1 VARTALGVHLL
12 GADLARVVRASRD
25 RAVKLAALQVALTT
39 AAGAA
44 GFRLLP
50 DSLTYGSGALL
61 PNSLCA
67 GLVGLLGGMPL
78 LVAVSAASAG
88 ACVALLPTSSAR
100 VRFMVCAGPW
110 LLFPGADA
118 LGVLAVAL
126 LWRGRAQASA
136 RARLWILAAFA
147 HLVAAVVTVPL
158 LAGRFRPA
166 TGAALLAL
174 VVALVFTAAD
184 REGAIPWW
192 EHLIYTSRYFL
203 PAVWLW
209 SASCLASATSE
220 RRPSA
225 RRSRVLAF
233 ARSAP

>member
-1 VARTALGVHLL
+1 VLAAR
-12 GADLARVVRASRD
+12 LAGLVRAGD
-25 RAVKLAALQVALTT
+25 GVVKLAALQAALTA
-39 AAGAA
+39 AAGVA

-78 LVAVSAASAG
+78 LIAVSAIAAG

-100 VRFMVCAGPW
+100 ARFMIFAGPW

-126 LWRGRAQASA
+126 LWRGRARGRD
-136 RARLWILAAFA
+136 RAALWIVAAFA

-158 LAGRFRPA
+158 LARRLSSPA
-166 TGAALLAL
+166 RGAALLAL
-174 VVALVFTAAD
+174 VVGLIFTAAD
-184 REGAIPWW
+184 REGAVAWW

-209 SASCLASATSE
+209 SAACLASASAE
-220 RRPSA
+220 RPPSP
-225 RRSRVLAF
+225 RRSRLLAS
-233 ARSAP
+233 ARASS

>member
-1 VARTALGVHLL
+1 VARLALVVGLLPATVREVHGL
-12 GADLARVVRASRD
+12 R
-25 RAVKLAALQVALTT
+25 LAALQVALTA

-44 GFRLLP
+44 GFRLVP
-50 DSLTYGSGALL
+50 DSGIYGAGVLL

-67 GLVGLLGGMPL
+67 GLVGLVGGMPL
-78 LVAVSAASAG
+78 LVAVSAVSAG

-100 VRFMVCAGPW
+100 ARFMIAAGPW

-126 LWRGRAQASA
+126 LWRGRAQAAA
-136 RARLWILAAFA
+136 RARLWLLAAFA

-158 LAGRFRPA
+158 LAGRLISPA
-166 TGAALLAL
+166 RGAALLAL

-184 REGAIPWW
+184 REGLVAWW

-203 PAVWLW
+203 PALWLW
-209 SASCLASATSE
+209 SASRLASASTE
-220 RRPSA
+220 RQPA
-225 RRSRVLAF
+225 TRRSRVLAF
-233 ARSAP
+233 SRAAP